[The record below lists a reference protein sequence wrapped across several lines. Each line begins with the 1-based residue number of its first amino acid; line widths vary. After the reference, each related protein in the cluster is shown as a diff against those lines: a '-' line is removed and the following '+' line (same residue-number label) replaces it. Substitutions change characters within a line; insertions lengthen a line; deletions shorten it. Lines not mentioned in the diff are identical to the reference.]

1 MLIGRFHSK
10 LIGLTIVLALN
21 LERSWF
27 TAILPASVDVE
38 LELNDVTTTAGH
50 DKEVKELMVN
60 RH

>member
-21 LERSWF
+21 LKRFWF
-27 TAILPASVDVE
+27 TAILPATVEVE

-50 DKEVKELMVN
+50 DKEVKQLMTN
-60 RH
+60 TH